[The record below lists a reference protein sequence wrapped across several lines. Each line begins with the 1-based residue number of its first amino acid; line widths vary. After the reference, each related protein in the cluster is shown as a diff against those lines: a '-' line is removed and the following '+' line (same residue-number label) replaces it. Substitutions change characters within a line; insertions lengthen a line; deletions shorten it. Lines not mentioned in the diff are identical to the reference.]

1 MFSRLNENV
10 LMNRR
15 MGWPVEGKLLIIS
28 LQTLR
33 MKRACVSF
41 EGKLYFY
48 FVFSFF
54 EKIVRLRFNVN
65 SINI

>member
-1 MFSRLNENV
+1 
-10 LMNRR
+10 

>member
-1 MFSRLNENV
+1 M
-10 LMNRR
+10 
-15 MGWPVEGKLLIIS
+15 LIIS

-54 EKIVRLRFNVN
+54 GKIEINYIGVPDFVYIVHLRFNVN